1 MRYSERQSPPQ
12 LRLVQGEIPSGSDDG
27 GLVRWKRPLART
39 TFRNAQVLIWS
50 CLTLC
55 LGWLGQR
62 ALIEGPAQRVAWE
75 QSQVRTENRLPPRG
89 QIFDRNGALLGE
101 TVAGYDCW
109 LQQPRVDVRI
119 RDLMTTMLTEATGR
133 PAEEVEALVYHGGWR
148 AELFRDM
155 TPEQR
160 DRMERWKRS
169 LWRKQA
175 LAFAETAAGQELI
188 ATAFQGNKTEWYHAV
203 SHAVGDVK
211 IEQVDR
217 RRYPLGS
224 LAGQV
229 LGYVT
234 ERKEGIHPGGG
245 IELALNQQLVGDLP
259 SLLTRSGFVA
269 APLGKPAESVELTI
283 DADVQFIAEQALA
296 VGLHRTRARAGVAIV
311 MDAESGDLL
320 AIANA
325 PVFDPEVYRRFKN
338 QPDSLLQP
346 PDEGAPEQDASGD
359 ASASTLKLAGR
370 TPPCQTQW
378 PLSADTLDSWQD
390 PLLPGLRPGVT
401 EEHIR
406 NHALA
411 WQVEPGS
418 IFKPFT
424 MLAALESGAVKP
436 SDTYIIG
443 PAPLKIGAH
452 YINDHVSPATN
463 EVWDTTRIMVK
474 SSNKGMAKIALQT
487 PLPAML
493 NTLHKLHLG
502 EQLLGFADEG
512 SGKIGLPGQRWGE
525 AERGTLGYGHGMIT
539 VTPLQMTAA
548 MNAIATGSYVRPRLI
563 RATQAGNGQWREVA
577 PAPREVTF
585 DPAAIQAVQ
594 AQLEAVVTQEGTGH
608 RARVDGFRVAGKT
621 GTAKKI
627 VGGAYSKQYYSS
639 FLGYGPV
646 EAPRYTVLVM
656 YDEPIVDKYGGLA
669 AAPVFSSIMEWL
681 LLRDKRRP
689 SGNDPSGDVAPP
701 DILLARR

>member
-1 MRYSERQSPPQ
+1 MRHTEHQFPPQ
-12 LRLVQGEIPSGSDDG
+12 LRLVQGEIPRGTDDS
-27 GLVRWKRPLART
+27 GLVQWKRPLACT
-39 TFRNAQVLIWS
+39 TFRNTQVLIWCS
-50 CLTLC
+50 LGLC

-62 ALIEGPAQRVAWE
+62 TLIEGPAQRGSWE
-75 QSQVRTENRLPPRG
+75 QSQVRTESRLPPRG

-119 RDLMTTMLTEATGR
+119 RDLMTTMLTDATGR
-133 PAEEVEALVYHGGWR
+133 PAEEVEELVYQGGWR

-175 LAFAETAAGQELI
+175 LAYAETTAGQELI
-188 ATAFQGNKTEWYHAV
+188 ATAFQGNKTAWYNAV

-245 IELALNQQLVGDLP
+245 IELALNQQLEGDLP
-259 SLLTRSGFVA
+259 ALLTRSGFVA
-269 APLGKPAESVELTI
+269 AALGKPAESVELTI

-296 VGLHRTRARAGVAIV
+296 AGLHRTRSRAGVAIV

-325 PVFDPEVYRRFKN
+325 PVFDPEVYRRYMN
-338 QPDSLLQP
+338 QPDLWLMP
-346 PDEGAPEQDASGD
+346 ADEDGREPHDAMDSAASPVQAPSSIPQVLAS
-359 ASASTLKLAGR
+359 
-370 TPPCQTQW
+370 W
-378 PLSADTLDSWQD
+378 PLSSETLENWQD
-390 PLLPGLRPGVT
+390 PLLPGLCPGVT
-401 EEHIR
+401 DEHIR

-411 WQVEPGS
+411 WQIEPGS

-463 EVWDTTRIMVK
+463 EVWDITRIMVK

-493 NTLHKLHLG
+493 NTLQKLHLG

-512 SGKIGLPGQRWGE
+512 KGRLGIPGQRWGE
-525 AERGTLGYGHGMIT
+525 AERGSLGYGHGMIT

-548 MNAIATGSYVRPRLI
+548 MNAIATGSYVHPRLI
-563 RATQAGNGQWREVA
+563 RATKAGDGPWREIA

-608 RARVDGFRVAGKT
+608 RARVEGFRVAGKT

-689 SGNDPSGDVAPP
+689 SGTDPAGDVAPP